1 MSEASDSVSLS
12 DRIPVPVVNP
22 PNKQAKSKQNK
33 VTYYA
38 LGNSR
43 RQVSFNTCFRLLL
56 DDLFFYA
63 ASVNTGLL
71 QLLSIDRANKSSSL
85 PVAGHW
91 VSLTPNF
98 LSHFKLTLR
107 IFPGI
112 FFKLQKTY
120 SCRLRNILE
129 LRSVQ

>member
-12 DRIPVPVVNP
+12 DRIPVPVANP

-56 DDLFFYA
+56 DLFFYA

-71 QLLSIDRANKSSSL
+71 QPLSIDRANKSSSL
-85 PVAGHW
+85 PAAGHW

-107 IFPGI
+107 ILPGI
-112 FFKLQKTY
+112 FFKLQKTCY
-120 SCRLRNILE
+120 CPLRNILE